1 MIPRDNEIIKV
12 ITEAVGNR
20 YDPSFGPATNTLG
33 FHQYDNAV
41 KVTSRLNWKYRLSLT
56 VKEVLECPNIA
67 ALIKLVE
74 TYLELNTYTSWD
86 ENVSYKKEGC
96 EGHNKEMLNI
106 VITGRSGAGKSSF
119 LNYLIGEEHFKVG
132 EGTPVTQAYFED
144 YSFIAPDTG
153 VHYHLF
159 DTKGIEPT
167 TTAECRQTVLNE
179 INKRERLSLFEWIH
193 TVYYCFDASAK
204 RIQPFEISF
213 INELKEY
220 VSIVILLTKKDL
232 VSVDDLN
239 ALVLQIEK
247 EVGTNIQVVPVC
259 SVEQRTR
266 KGTSHREGKE
276 EVLKA
281 SFLGL
286 WEKLANSLPQ
296 KIIEPILIKE
306 KVDIWKFATE
316 KQKKEYEREFP
327 ETKREI
333 DKVNNYELS
342 IDFFKDYPNW
352 DDFAHADFVVSGLI
366 LSTNMFFIRLGNIIS
381 SIDVELIWKKNELI
395 HNEIFEFYKK
405 VNKVKPKVLFT
416 NEAVTSLRELKF
428 NFTDKISELEE
439 LYIKIDKCY
448 KKWLNAII
456 FDSSETAD
464 LINCYS
470 SYRKIITTIGNELNL
485 KINKFLTSYRAEL
498 LQYGQYCIK
507 KHVKKEQQ
515 KLIESEDELDSDEK
529 TYYNVVLACLKDHA
543 IGESERFML
552 DQLIK
557 TLDLSYYRAGLIED
571 FARNMLK
578 TTKL

>member
-1 MIPRDNEIIKV
+1 MPLDKELVQIIA
-12 ITEAVGNR
+12 EAVGNR
-20 YDPSFGPATNTLG
+20 YDPSYGPATNTLG
-33 FHQYDNAV
+33 FHQYENAV
-41 KVTSRLNWKYRLSLT
+41 KVASRLNWKYRLSLT
-56 VKEVLECPNIA
+56 VTEVLDCPNIA
-67 ALIKLVE
+67 AL
-74 TYLELNTYTSWD
+74 LELVKTNLKSNISNSSD
-86 ENVSYKKEGC
+86 EIASDNKEGSN
-96 EGHNKEMLNI
+96 GHKKEMLNI
-106 VITGRSGAGKSSF
+106 VITGKSGAGKSSF
-119 LNYLIGEEHFKVG
+119 LNYLIGEDHFKVG

-144 YSFIAPDTG
+144 YSYIAPETG

-167 TTAECRQTVLNE
+167 TTAECRQTVLDE
-179 INKRERLSLFEWIH
+179 INKREQLGLFEWIH

-232 VSVDDLN
+232 VSVNDLN
-239 ALVLQIEK
+239 ALVFQIEK
-247 EVGTNIQVVPVC
+247 EVGANIQVVPVC
-259 SVEQRTR
+259 SVERTTR

-276 EVLKA
+276 DVLKA

-286 WEKLANSLPQ
+286 WEKLANSYPQ

-306 KVDIWKFATE
+306 KIDIWEYATE
-316 KQKKEYEREFP
+316 KQRKEYSREFP
-327 ETKREI
+327 ETKKEI
-333 DKVNNYELS
+333 DKINNYVFS
-342 IDFFKDYPNW
+342 IDFLKDYPNW
-352 DDFAHADFVVSGLI
+352 DDFAHADFVVAGLI
-366 LSTNMFFIRLGNIIS
+366 QSTNMYVRRLGNIIT
-381 SIDVELIWKKNELI
+381 SIDDELIWKKNELL

-405 VNKVKPKVLFT
+405 VNKVKPKVLYT
-416 NEAVTSLRELKF
+416 HEAVTCLRELKC
-428 NFTDKISELEE
+428 NFSDKISELEE
-439 LYIKIDKCY
+439 LSKKLDKCY
-448 KKWLNAII
+448 KKWVNAII

-464 LINCYS
+464 LINCFS
-470 SYRKIITTIGNELNL
+470 SYRKIITIIGNELNL

-515 KLIESEDELDSDEK
+515 KLIESEVELDSDEK
-529 TYYNVVLACLKDHA
+529 TYYNVVIACLKDHA

-557 TLDLSYYRAGLIED
+557 TLEISYYRAGLIED

>member
-1 MIPRDNEIIKV
+1 
-12 ITEAVGNR
+12 
-20 YDPSFGPATNTLG
+20 
-33 FHQYDNAV
+33 
-41 KVTSRLNWKYRLSLT
+41 
-56 VKEVLECPNIA
+56 
-67 ALIKLVE
+67 
-74 TYLELNTYTSWD
+74 
-86 ENVSYKKEGC
+86 
-96 EGHNKEMLNI
+96 
-106 VITGRSGAGKSSF
+106 
-119 LNYLIGEEHFKVG
+119 
-132 EGTPVTQAYFED
+132 
-144 YSFIAPDTG
+144 
-153 VHYHLF
+153 
-159 DTKGIEPT
+159 
-167 TTAECRQTVLNE
+167 
-179 INKRERLSLFEWIH
+179 
-193 TVYYCFDASAK
+193 
-204 RIQPFEISF
+204 
-213 INELKEY
+213 
-220 VSIVILLTKKDL
+220 
-232 VSVDDLN
+232 
-239 ALVLQIEK
+239 
-247 EVGTNIQVVPVC
+247 
-259 SVEQRTR
+259 
-266 KGTSHREGKE
+266 
-276 EVLKA
+276 VLKA

-316 KQKKEYEREFP
+316 KQKKEYERGFP

-352 DDFAHADFVVSGLI
+352 DDFVHADFVVSGLI
-366 LSTNMFFIRLGNIIS
+366 QSTNMFFRRLGNIIS
-381 SIDVELIWKKNELI
+381 SIDVELIWQKNELI

-405 VNKVKPKVLFT
+405 VNKVKPKVLYT

-464 LINCYS
+464 LINSYS
-470 SYRKIITTIGNELNL
+470 SYRKIITIIGNELNL

-507 KHVKKEQQ
+507 KYVKKEQQ

-543 IGESERFML
+543 IGESERFIL

-557 TLDLSYYRAGLIED
+557 TLDISYYRAGLIED
-571 FARNMLK
+571 FARNMQK